1 MMRIVDV
8 RWTPAINMLVIA
20 CECGRRSEHRAD
32 RWMIRCSCGRREQIE
47 EVRGRWLREHQPP
60 GK

>member
-20 CECGRRSEHRAD
+20 CECGRRFEHRAD
-32 RWMIRCSCGRREQIE
+32 RWMVRCSCGRREQIE
-47 EVRGRWLREHQPP
+47 EMRDRWLREHQPL